1 MDWTERFVLRPAA
14 LGDLDSVYYLATKAG
29 TGMTNL
35 PADKSILKEKIKRSE
50 HSFHQDVKK
59 PGDQSYFFVL
69 EDIKYRKIVGCCG
82 IFASVGDIHPFYSF
96 HVSHERVIHNHLEMR
111 NDNVFLNLVNDYRG
125 VTEIGSLF
133 LLSRYRKN
141 RLGEF
146 LSRVRYV
153 FMALHPHAFH
163 DTVIAEM
170 RGHMTRQG
178 RSPFWHALGK
188 KFIHSTFKAADKLT
202 AAHHNQFI
210 GELLPHTPIP
220 VALLDKAAQ
229 ACIGKPN
236 EATRGAVRILEAEG
250 FTRSAY
256 VDVFDA
262 GPTYEVKRDRIRT
275 IVQLKNLKIAD
286 IQPKMEGKLYLCAN
300 TQGAFRSGLGTCM
313 IKGDT
318 VVVTQRLA
326 ADLQVRIGD
335 KLALVLF

>member
-1 MDWTERFVLRPAA
+1 MDWTDRFVLRPVT

-35 PADKSILKEKIKRSE
+35 PADKSILKEKIQVSE
-50 HSFHQDVKK
+50 QSFAKHAKK
-59 PGDQSYFFVL
+59 PGDESYFFVM
-69 EDIKYRKIVGCCG
+69 EDTKYRKIVGCCG

-96 HVSHERVIHNHLEMR
+96 HVSHEKVVHNDLEMR
-111 NDNVFLNLVNDYRG
+111 EDNVFLNLVNDYSG

-146 LSRVRYV
+146 LSRARYV
-153 FMALHPHAFH
+153 YMALHRHAFQ

-170 RGHMTRQG
+170 RGHMNRQG

-188 KFIHSTFKAADKLT
+188 RFINSNFKTADRLT

-250 FTRSAY
+250 FICSAY
-256 VDVFDA
+256 IDVFDA
-262 GPTYEVKRDRIRT
+262 GPTYEVKMDRIKTVTQLHSMKITAIKPT
-275 IVQLKNLKIAD
+275 I
-286 IQPKMEGKLYLCAN
+286 EGQLYLCAN
-300 TQGAFRSGLGTCM
+300 TGSAFRSGLGTCM

-318 VVVTQRLA
+318 VEVTQRLA
-326 ADLQVRIGD
+326 AYLHVKVGD
-335 KLALVLF
+335 RLALVLF